1 MSVQA
6 APQNPYIRSLLD
18 ANPLREPLLRSV
30 IQALPLSAGSHGL
43 DVGCGI
49 GLQTLLLADAIG
61 ANGQVTG
68 VDIEPELLTFAE
80 ALTRQTP
87 YAARIAFRQGD
98 VNQLPFADD
107 TFDWVWSADCVGYPA
122 GNLLPTLQELQR
134 VVKPGGSIV
143 LLGWTAQQVLPGYP
157 LLEAWL
163 NAECS
168 GYRPYLESEKADRT
182 FLRVPHALERAGL
195 DSIQAQTFV
204 ADVQAPLSDGQ
215 RIALIRLFEML
226 WQAPKLP
233 NVQDYWGEYE
243 RLCKPESPDFILNQ
257 PAYYGFFTYTV
268 FQGTV
273 PLV

>member
-1 MSVQA
+1 MPVHA

-18 ANPLREPLLRSV
+18 ANPLREPVLRSV
-30 IQALPLSAGSHGL
+30 VQALCLSSGSHGL

-49 GLQTLLLADAIG
+49 GLQTLLLAGAIG

-80 ALTRQTP
+80 ALTRQTS
-87 YAARIAFRQGD
+87 YAANISFRQGD
-98 VNQLPFADD
+98 VNQLPFAAD

-122 GNLLPTLQELQR
+122 GNLLPTLQELRR
-134 VVKPGGSIV
+134 VVKPGGSIM
-143 LLGWTAQQVLPGYP
+143 LLGWTAQQVLPGYS

-168 GYRPYLESEKADRT
+168 GCRPYLEHEQPNRT
-182 FLRVPHALERAGL
+182 FLRAPHALEGAGL
-195 DSIQAQTFV
+195 EHIQARTFV
-204 ADVQAPLSDGQ
+204 ADVQAPLNDGQ
-215 RIALIRLFEML
+215 RLALIRLFEML
-226 WQAPKLP
+226 WQAPKIP
-233 NVQDYWGEYE
+233 NVQGYWGEYE

-273 PLV
+273 PFL